1 VVFIQR
7 QPLLHGIESEL
18 VEVQIAFQLLSK
30 QRVDLKLPIEVGLVR
45 MLESFFEL
53 RHCRVISQDWHRLI
67 DLRGRSRISSLAE

>member
-7 QPLLHGIESEL
+7 RPLLHGIESEL

-45 MLESFFEL
+45 ML
-53 RHCRVISQDWHRLI
+53 
-67 DLRGRSRISSLAE
+67 

>member
-1 VVFIQR
+1 MVFIQR
-7 QPLLHGIESEL
+7 QPLLHGIELGL

-45 MLESFFEL
+45 MLESYFEL

-67 DLRGRSRISSLAE
+67 DLRGRSRIS